1 MITKTRIIAACALS
15 TIASGAMAQTFSTVN
30 APPSGEKSH
39 TQILRDI
46 YGSTFSAMSNGRDLA
61 SSTISAQ
68 RLADAGAGGP
78 TSLSVGTVAS
88 VDSIWSGA
96 STFLVTA
103 KAKFAADRSQFG
115 YFDDTSASPAFTSLF
130 DTGTMNSERS
140 VTMTG
145 PFRWALKNLSRG
157 TLHTSDPNDNNGLA
171 SYSGEKFDQLTT
183 YAISRPGL
191 VGAEWVL
198 FWEDRMKGEPAD
210 YDYNDAVVVITA
222 QPIPAPASAALVGMG
237 GVMMLRRRRR

>member
-1 MITKTRIIAACALS
+1 MITKTRILSAIALS
-15 TIASGAMAQTFSTVN
+15 AVASGAMAQSYTTIN

-46 YGSTFSAMSNGRDLA
+46 YGSTFTAMSNGRDLA
-61 SSTISAQ
+61 SSTVTAQ

-78 TSLSVGTVAS
+78 TSLSVGTAAS
-88 VDSIWSGA
+88 VDSIWSGS

-130 DTGTMNSERS
+130 DTGTLNSERS

-157 TLHTSDPNDNNGLA
+157 TLHTSDPNDNSGLGA
-171 SYSGEKFDQLTT
+171 FAHQKFDQLTT
-183 YAISRPGL
+183 YSINRPGL
-191 VGAEWVL
+191 IGAEWVL

-210 YDYNDAVVVITA
+210 YDYNDAVIVITA